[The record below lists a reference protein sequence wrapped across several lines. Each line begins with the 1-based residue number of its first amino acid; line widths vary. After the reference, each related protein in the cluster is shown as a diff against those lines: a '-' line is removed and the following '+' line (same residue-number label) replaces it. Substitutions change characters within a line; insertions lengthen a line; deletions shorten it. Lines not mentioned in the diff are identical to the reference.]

1 MAWTFKIFPSI
12 GVARIGNNRSSSP
25 QDFYVGP
32 EIPGTVIVPPNGYK
46 DSSGQ
51 VRRQAARFRIYG
63 WENGVFMGEITS
75 SVADIS
81 WTVELANTKAAFNK
95 FAGIGHTGTLRNA
108 SVSDRSSLMI
118 TPGPRTLTG
127 PNGTALFDTG
137 HFMGTP
143 VPLGEIQTDASGRLL
158 VLGGFGS
165 SSSHTNAPLVT
176 FANNEG
182 WHDDVSDGPV
192 TASVTLHGNK
202 PVQASGA
209 WVICPP
215 PRFAPPIFHII
226 SLYDALLQT
235 AVDRLGY
242 KVPAVPSFTNDVFPI
257 LQRALRYQWVTTK
270 IGNKHAEISADI
282 PPPATQDQRNAVF
295 QALRDPAITPTV
307 DTPHLMPAI
316 WTDFFAD
323 VF

>member
-1 MAWTFKIFPSI
+1 MAWTYKIFPSI

-32 EIPGTVIVPPNGYK
+32 EIPSTVIVPANGYK

-75 SVADIS
+75 AVANIT
-81 WTVELANTKAAFNK
+81 WTVELANTKAAFNE
-95 FAGIGHTGTLRNA
+95 FHGIGITTGPLRNA
-108 SVSDRSSLMI
+108 SVADRSSLMI
-118 TPGPRTLTG
+118 TPGPRAITG
-127 PNGTALFDTG
+127 PNGSAFFDTG
-137 HFMGTP
+137 QFQGVP
-143 VPLGEIQTDASGRLL
+143 VPLGEIQTDASGHLL
-158 VLGGFGS
+158 VLGGFGAS
-165 SSSHTNAPLVT
+165 SSPTNAPLTT

-182 WHDDVSDGPV
+182 WHDDVSDGPI
-192 TASVTLHGNK
+192 TATVSMKGVKT

-226 SLYDALLQT
+226 SLYDTLLQT

-242 KVPAVPSFTNDVFPI
+242 VVPATPSFTNDVYPI
-257 LQRALRYQWVTTK
+257 LQRAFRYEWVTTR
-270 IGNKHAEISADI
+270 IGNKHEELPAVI
-282 PPPATQDQRNAVF
+282 PPPATADLRNIVF
-295 QALRDPAITPTV
+295 QAL
-307 DTPHLMPAI
+307 
-316 WTDFFAD
+316 
-323 VF
+323 